1 MLAGKTLERGEK
13 IAHFRKKIRTSYGL
27 PHLSIFDFSANCE
40 PDTALSPWRWKEAE
54 V

>member
-13 IAHFRKKIRTSYGL
+13 IAHFRKKIRTSYGI
-27 PHLSIFDFSANCE
+27 PHSSIFDFSANCE